1 MAAAVLLQGVPANPS
16 GAVAYQLK
24 EALGL
29 VCTPQLLLSP
39 PTPGGMCS
47 AMCFFGSAT
56 DREKVLAVGVVAVFG
71 VRVRVSA
78 GVGQASKPTPAPKR
92 IRMTVDASGNEE
104 LMDDA
109 PDEPEVDE
117 RIRRALL
124 GMQAGD
130 AIAAPIHWYYTIDVM
145 KEHLRDHFGA
155 GPDGLRH
162 YAAVPSALHGKHPD
176 SWNYMKAFDP
186 SKPEIDIVHEKKR
199 FWNEPGH
206 FYHSELAAGE
216 VTHTVALSLLLLR
229 SIAEDGG
236 YDWEKYVQRYLDFW
250 RTPGANSDTYVEI
263 VHRHFFE
270 RLAAGAPL
278 HACGMEE
285 SCLSGFAVV
294 MPLVLA
300 TYGAPEEQAHAAI
313 EAHLRLTH
321 NSDKLV
327 AETRRM
333 TGCMRALLGGAEPKA
348 TLAACF
354 DTFFEPKPG
363 EARESCEALAALD
376 TETLFIGQNP
386 YANAGEPG
394 CARFSLR

>member
-176 SWNYMKAFDP
+176 SWNYMKVRAGP
-186 SKPEIDIVHEKKR
+186 PLLV
-199 FWNEPGH
+199 W
-206 FYHSELAAGE
+206 AAL
-216 VTHTVALSLLLLR
+216 V
-229 SIAEDGG
+229 
-236 YDWEKYVQRYLDFW
+236 
-250 RTPGANSDTYVEI
+250 
-263 VHRHFFE
+263 
-270 RLAAGAPL
+270 
-278 HACGMEE
+278 ACG
-285 SCLSGFAVV
+285 
-294 MPLVLA
+294 
-300 TYGAPEEQAHAAI
+300 
-313 EAHLRLTH
+313 
-321 NSDKLV
+321 SDRGCCTPRRHSTPASRRSTLC
-327 AETRRM
+327 TRRNVSG
-333 TGCMRALLGGAEPKA
+333 TNQVTSITQSSRRA
-348 TLAACF
+348 
-354 DTFFEPKPG
+354 
-363 EARESCEALAALD
+363 R
-376 TETLFIGQNP
+376 
-386 YANAGEPG
+386 
-394 CARFSLR
+394 